1 MNERTE
7 KSRGQWEGAEKDNP
21 INLAGIEKGEFQ
33 KGKHFNLIHFDDK
46 IDFLESV
53 RWQNPNERT

>member
-1 MNERTE
+1 MNGRTE

-33 KGKHFNLIHFDDK
+33 KGKHFNLIHFDG
-46 IDFLESV
+46 
-53 RWQNPNERT
+53 